1 MARSLLGIQPA
12 TAIPLRAQTATTP
25 RLAGAQLEAR
35 LRKKRSAA
43 YIRAVTQLDA
53 GGHVHSPASVQAL
66 IEAIRQ
72 ELPDVQI
79 DALPLGIVSRCYLGA
94 PYQVHTLDCTGSII
108 QHYKTFEP
116 LPSLL
121 ERARS
126 VALHPGYAFVEVYS
140 NRLIAVGES
149 GQTAFIDL

>member
-12 TAIPLRAQTATTP
+12 SALPTRTQTAP
-25 RLAGAQLEAR
+25 ARQLAGAPLEAR

-43 YIRAVTQLDA
+43 YIQAVTRLDA
-53 GGHVHSPASVQAL
+53 GGHVHSSASVQAL

-94 PYQVHTLDCTGSII
+94 PYQVHTLDCAGSII
-108 QHYKTFEP
+108 QHYKTFES

-126 VALHPGYAFVEVYS
+126 VALHPGYAFIEVYA
-140 NRLIAVGES
+140 NRLIAVSES